1 MSFICRA
8 KVRIIIIITI
18 KVSGVKKFFTG
29 ISKVNVSFF
38 IAQTGYERWRWSNT
52 NWALY
57 RMEIRLKN
65 EIKVEHNEVK
75 AVVYIN
81 CMRIVHVLLWNNRV
95 WVYLVRRFFSW
106 EIEKRNEFDS
116 KRESY
121 NKLQLSFFL
130 KSAQQFR
137 RRCIFHHRPGHTQYT
152 FGLFFCVHC
161 FDVAKTMVL

>member
-1 MSFICRA
+1 MLYQNELKLKQFVSVIHMQSQGENY
-8 KVRIIIIITI
+8 IIIITI

-57 RMEIRLKN
+57 QMEIRLKN

-121 NKLQLSFFL
+121 NKLQLSFFFE
-130 KSAQQFR
+130 KCST
-137 RRCIFHHRPGHTQYT
+137 IP
-152 FGLFFCVHC
+152 
-161 FDVAKTMVL
+161 